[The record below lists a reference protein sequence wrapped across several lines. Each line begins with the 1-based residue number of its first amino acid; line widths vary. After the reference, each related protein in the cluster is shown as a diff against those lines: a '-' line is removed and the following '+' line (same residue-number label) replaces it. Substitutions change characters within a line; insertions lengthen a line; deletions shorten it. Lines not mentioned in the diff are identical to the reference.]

1 MAEYENADTVMKLAA
16 SQITKM
22 TNPQLKTALSTL
34 LNAKRQE
41 EPGNSILLE
50 EIKYLREEIRELKQV
65 KKEVELLT
73 TRLNDAY
80 TIIHGQQLFLESM
93 DNRDRRQNIVVL
105 GVKEEADEMGTSD
118 DEKVK
123 TILDTAG
130 YTENLD
136 MTEWEV
142 KRLGK
147 ENEEK
152 KRPILLRVNN
162 QRQRDNILRV
172 AKNLKEAGSTMAR
185 IYLKKDTHPAIR
197 KEQARLRMREK
208 EEKEKPCNAASN
220 ISYDWKNRVLLR
232 DGVVIDRFSPKF
244 F

>member
-197 KEQARLRMREK
+197 KEQARLRKREK

>member
-1 MAEYENADTVMKLAA
+1 MK
-16 SQITKM
+16 QI
-22 TNPQLKTALSTL
+22 
-34 LNAKRQE
+34 
-41 EPGNSILLE
+41 
-50 EIKYLREEIRELKQV
+50 

-73 TRLNDAY
+73 TRLDDAY

-93 DNRDRRQNIVVL
+93 DSRERRQNIVIL
-105 GVKEEADEMGTSD
+105 GVKEEADVMGTSD
-118 DEKVK
+118 DEKVE
-123 TILDTAG
+123 TILNTAG
-130 YTENLD
+130 YTENVD
-136 MTEWEV
+136 MTEWEM

-162 QRQRDNILRV
+162 QIQRDNILRV
-172 AKNLKEAGSTMAR
+172 AKNLKEAGAAMAR

-220 ISYDWKNRVLLR
+220 ISYDWKKRVLLR
-232 DGVVIDRFSPKF
+232 DGIVIDRFSPKF
-244 F
+244 FQ